1 MSPSSAAWRLLA
13 DAPQRVAR
21 GTRGVLVE
29 LLVAGMAHLGRTG
42 PTNADVIAPV
52 PMDSAHPQHGV
63 ARRGD
68 LQGAR
73 VIWRRGAL
81 GVDARREVAHVMLP
95 ATQGGV
101 QGPLIPGPPRR

>member
-13 DAPQRVAR
+13 DVPERVAR
-21 GTRGVLVE
+21 GVHSVLIV

-52 PMDSAHPQHGV
+52 PGAHPQHGV

-73 VIWRRGAL
+73 VIGRRGAL
-81 GVDARREVAHVMLP
+81 GVDAGWDLAHVMLP
-95 ATQGGV
+95 ATQGGM

>member
-13 DAPQRVAR
+13 DVPERVAR
-21 GTRGVLVE
+21 GARGVLVI
-29 LLVAGMAHLGRTG
+29 LHIAGMAHLGRTG

-52 PMDSAHPQHGV
+52 PMAGAHTQHGV

-68 LQGAR
+68 LQGGR
-73 VIWRRGAL
+73 GSGRRGAL
-81 GVDARREVAHVMLP
+81 GVDAGWDLAHVMLP
-95 ATQGGV
+95 ATQGGM

>member
-13 DAPQRVAR
+13 DVPERVAR
-21 GTRGVLVE
+21 GTRGVLVI
-29 LLVAGMAHLGRTG
+29 LHIAGMAHLGRTG

-81 GVDARREVAHVMLP
+81 GVDARRGGAPGMVP
-95 ATQGGV
+95 ATPGG
-101 QGPLIPGPPRR
+101 G